1 MKKSTILFLFINM
14 CFVAGAQDFLSS
26 QFYELPMLRNPALVG
41 IMPANI
47 RATALFRDQW
57 SSITVPYRTGSL
69 SVESKIPIGKQND
82 FISFGMHGTRDQAG
96 DAKFYRTQAYLASTF
111 HKALS
116 ADANTIPNY
125 LSFSVMG
132 GSVWSGFDP
141 TKMTFD
147 DQFVGGAFNPGN
159 LTSTFFTNT
168 RINYFDLSS
177 GLSFVGQ
184 TFEKTKYYIGVAG
197 FHLARSKVNFF
208 RDDAVILKRRFVVN
222 GALSI
227 QTGQND
233 RFTFYGDIN
242 FQGGNRQVLLGVLK
256 KWNLGDYL
264 EDDEEQ
270 NSTSISAGAAFRW
283 GDAFIPVVKF
293 YNKGF
298 SAAVSYDMNISK
310 LKSVSQTVGGFEVSM
325 GYSGLLNIIRDRKL
339 TCSNLVL

>member
-1 MKKSTILFLFINM
+1 M
-14 CFVAGAQDFLSS
+14 CFFVGAQDFLSS

-41 IMPANI
+41 IMPSNI
-47 RATALFRDQW
+47 RATTLFRDQW
-57 SSITVPYRTGSL
+57 NSITVPYRTGSL
-69 SVESKIPIGKQND
+69 SVESKIPIGRQND

-96 DAKFYRTQAYLASTF
+96 DAKFYRTQAYFSTTF

-125 LSFSVMG
+125 LSFSMMG

-177 GLSFVGQ
+177 GLSFSGQ
-184 TFEKTKYYIGVAG
+184 TFEKTKYYIGLAG

-222 GALSI
+222 GALSVL
-227 QTGQND
+227 TGDND
-233 RFTFYGDIN
+233 RFYFYGDIN
-242 FQGGNRQVLLGVLK
+242 FQGGNRQVLMGSLY
-256 KWNLGDYL
+256 KWNIGSYD
-264 EDDEEQ
+264 EIDDELK
-270 NSTSISAGAAFRW
+270 STSISAGASFRW

-298 SAAVSYDMNISK
+298 AAAVSYDMNISK
-310 LKSVSQTVGGFEVSM
+310 LKSVSQTVGGFEVSL
-325 GYSGLLNIIRDRKL
+325 GYSGSLNIIKVRDQK
-339 TCSNLVL
+339 CSF